1 MLFGT
6 VLRADRIT
14 LALLKFRLS
23 LQSTPALFVEPGMN
37 MHTTKLNRLSK
48 TLSPFALVLAAAT
61 LLPVTSVLAEPE
73 KPQPPAGAAPEGE
86 KRPGRDRRPEG
97 GPREARPLNDNE
109 KKYDANNDGK
119 LDESERSKMQEEMK
133 AHAAK
138 MKTAIDTNGDGKLSS
153 DEWKA
158 VSVEIATRRDE
169 LAKRLEN
176 FTPRAGQ
183 GQGGAEG
190 KPEGEPPQ
198 RRRPNGGG
206 GQGGGPEGER
216 RGPGGPGGPGG
227 EGAGRGLDANN
238 DGKLDDTEKQ
248 AAFTRFDDM
257 NLRLMASFDADNN
270 NVLSADEKAK
280 MEQAVKERR
289 EAGPAGER
297 RRPEGGEGRPGR
309 RPGGPNGG
317 GEGGGPGKGR
327 PTPPEKK

>member
-1 MLFGT
+1 
-6 VLRADRIT
+6 
-14 LALLKFRLS
+14 
-23 LQSTPALFVEPGMN
+23 MN
-37 MHTTKLNRLSK
+37 MHTTKTNRLSK

-61 LLPVTSVLAEPE
+61 LLPVSGVMAEPE
-73 KPQPPAGAAPEGE
+73 KPQPPAGAAPEGG

-97 GPREARPLNDNE
+97 GQREGRPMGENE

-133 AHAAK
+133 AHATK

-158 VSVEIATRRDE
+158 VSVEIAARRDE

-176 FTPRAGQ
+176 FTAR
-183 GQGGAEG
+183 QGGGEG
-190 KPEGEPPQ
+190 KPEGEAPQ

-206 GQGGGPEGER
+206 GQGGGQGGGPGGPDGER

-227 EGAGRGLDANN
+227 EGGGRGLDANG

-248 AAFTRFDDM
+248 AAFTRFDEM
-257 NLRLMASFDADNN
+257 NLRLLASFDADNN

-289 EAGPAGER
+289 DAGPGGER
-297 RRPEGGEGRPGR
+297 RRPEGGAEGRQGR

-317 GEGGGPGKGR
+317 GEGGPGKGR
-327 PTPPEKK
+327 PNPPEKK